1 MRLGSCANLAA
12 ASLAALRESL
22 LFVVGL
28 SLSLSLRLY
37 LPYLSLCSFY
47 SLLLFVVV
55 VVVVVGGGDGGGGK
69 WR

>member
-28 SLSLSLRLY
+28 SLSLFEAV
-37 LPYLSLCSFY
+37 PALSLSMFILL
-47 SLLLFVVV
+47 LLLFVVV

>member
-28 SLSLSLRLY
+28 SLSEAVPALSLSMFIL
-37 LPYLSLCSFY
+37 L
-47 SLLLFVVV
+47 LLLFVVAV
-55 VVVVVGGGDGGGGK
+55 VVLVVGGDGGGGK